1 MGCSITKMRK
11 LKQRIA
17 DQDRKIEE
25 LLAEVEALK
34 SSSIVDADGPQG
46 ENYERIVDLVVF
58 KQNDP
63 SDVKKF
69 FKNI

>member
-1 MGCSITKMRK
+1 MRK

-17 DQDRKIEE
+17 DQESKIEE

>member
-1 MGCSITKMRK
+1 MRK

-17 DQDRKIEE
+17 DQESKIEE

-34 SSSIVDADGPQG
+34 SSSFVDADGPQG

>member
-1 MGCSITKMRK
+1 MRK

-17 DQDRKIEE
+17 DQDSKIEE

-34 SSSIVDADGPQG
+34 SSSIVDAHGPQG
-46 ENYERIVDLVVF
+46 KNYHRITDLVVF

-63 SDVKKF
+63 SDVKMF
-69 FKNI
+69 FKKLESRN